1 MNGAVKCVMFC
12 DTFFLLMVK
21 FQYHKCILLIK
32 KQVHNLEIVK
42 LFVKYILLNYSQDCK
57 YLPTL
62 QFNLRR
68 INVSLDEYIEGIATN
83 YEDVH
88 SIKGNHSHVNWQI
101 NMKYHGREKILSP
114 PTHLLNWRKYGKSI
128 PNKLFIVLQGVIG

>member
-1 MNGAVKCVMFC
+1 MQVAVNSVVFLWHVFC
-12 DTFFLLMVK
+12 IWWKSSIVNAYCQLGN
-21 FQYHKCILLIK
+21 KCIISLWLGF
-32 KQVHNLEIVK
+32 
-42 LFVKYILLNYSQDCK
+42 FVRYILLNYSHRCK